1 MKISAIANMKVRGNC
16 RTLNWRTRGGMSMG
30 HKIVNR
36 SSDYSR
42 ITRNR
47 NGEKKHSHTK
57 EELFSNFTCASMM
70 HTDAHLEKVQ
80 WINAKNV

>member
-42 ITRNR
+42 TTRNR
-47 NGEKKHSHTK
+47 NGEKNSHTQK
-57 EELFSNFTCASMM
+57 NFSPTLRV
-70 HTDAHLEKVQ
+70 HQ
-80 WINAKNV
+80 